1 MNLTS
6 TTSPVRTRIDT
17 GVAAPAPAPRLL
29 SDRAVFAAAPALF
42 LGGWLLMRPIDGQSE
57 PGGWWTAAHA
67 VWLAGFVLFAVM
79 GLRFRRIAGARTTG
93 QRIAVN
99 TSVAIVLFSSLAN
112 IVQMVID
119 LVGGFTSADSA
130 ELKNAFAD
138 VKDIPGAEA
147 VIYGIGAQ
155 IVFVGLIVFA
165 VLAAVVRRG
174 TPGSAALVT
183 AGTLV
188 MAVGM
193 GFGRNHWTVPLGMV
207 CLLAGLALLGREI
220 SREVGRPVARR
231 TDRGPSGA

>member
-6 TTSPVRTRIDT
+6 STRPARTGIDT
-17 GVAAPAPAPRLL
+17 GVPASRPAPGGL
-29 SDRAVFAAAPALF
+29 STRALFAAAPALF

-93 QRIAVN
+93 QRVAV
-99 TSVAIVLFSSLAN
+99 TASVVIVLFSSLAN
-112 IVQMVID
+112 VVQLSID
-119 LVGGFTSADSA
+119 LVGGFTSANSA
-130 ELKNAFAD
+130 ELKDAFAG

-155 IVFVGLIVFA
+155 VVFVGLIVFA

-183 AGTLV
+183 AGTMV

-193 GFGRNHWTVPLGMV
+193 GFGRNHWTVPVGMV
-207 CLLAGLALLGREI
+207 CLLAGLALLGRELDAAGHGTGPVP
-220 SREVGRPVARR
+220 SRA
-231 TDRGPSGA
+231 